1 MSKDIDETE
10 TWAEI
15 EMYSQAGLLRTNR
28 SFLLSRYASNYAK
41 HWVREEIWEVTSH
54 QLNLFLRSIFRSG
67 IPAWHTE
74 EVGVLKELER
84 QRKHIFAVR
93 NTIDPWLSGYNRLR
107 TMCNVL
113 CISYYVDH
121 REHVEHREWQ
131 WSAPPLKKKW
141 IQGLNQNICCNKFF
155 IHFHI

>member
-1 MSKDIDETE
+1 
-10 TWAEI
+10 
-15 EMYSQAGLLRTNR
+15 MYSQAGLLRTNR

-93 NTIDPWLSGYNRLR
+93 NTIDSWFSDYNRLR

-131 WSAPPLKKKW
+131 WSAPPLKKW